1 MDFPSV
7 GATENIIL
15 STVLSEGTTTIVNA
29 AMEPEIKDLANFL
42 NKMGAKIVGAG
53 TNVIKI
59 TGVKQLKE
67 VSYKIMP
74 DRIEAGTYL
83 CMVAATGG
91 KLELVDVEP
100 EHLIPILHKLQECR
114 M

>member
-1 MDFPSV
+1 
-7 GATENIIL
+7 
-15 STVLSEGTTTIVNA
+15 
-29 AMEPEIKDLANFL
+29 MEPEIEDLANFL
-42 NKMGAKIVGAG
+42 NKMGAKIIGAG

-91 KLELVDVEP
+91 RVELLDVEP
-100 EHLIPILHKLQECR
+100 EHLTPILYKLQQCR
-114 M
+114 L